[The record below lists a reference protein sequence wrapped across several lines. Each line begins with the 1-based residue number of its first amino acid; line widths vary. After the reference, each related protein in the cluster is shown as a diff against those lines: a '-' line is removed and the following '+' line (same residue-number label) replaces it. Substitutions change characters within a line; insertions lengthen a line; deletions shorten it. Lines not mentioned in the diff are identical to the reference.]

1 MGTKVQAMNFYVVSK
16 LVRLAATPIY
26 EDSLKDAINYL
37 KLMYKE
43 IHGKEIQ

>member
-1 MGTKVQAMNFYVVSK
+1 MGSKVQVMNFYVVSK
-16 LVRLAATPIY
+16 LVKLAATPIY
-26 EDSLKDAINYL
+26 KKSLKDAINYL